1 MRVGPSRKFS
11 PLPGS
16 AASSAPG
23 CYSSGG
29 ITQQWA
35 PLRRLPH
42 SQAAVGVWLSGLP
55 RIPRAGG
62 EGTACPWIAAA
73 GVLGG
78 LKLPAAAVGRG
89 QPGLWV
95 WLGEQGRMMRGKK
108 PGLVGDQ
115 ILSSLSDSE
124 AGPALH
130 RPFPGTN
137 PCCHK
142 HRLLLAPRAGAGG
155 WDRSPVPTSHC
166 HT

>member
-1 MRVGPSRKFS
+1 MGPAPTAAPF
-11 PLPGS
+11 PGS
-16 AASSAPG
+16 SGHLALRPPQDPSCRRRRHCLSVG
-23 CYSSGG
+23 CC
-29 ITQQWA
+29 
-35 PLRRLPH
+35 RR
-42 SQAAVGVWLSGLP
+42 
-55 RIPRAGG
+55 
-62 EGTACPWIAAA
+62 
-73 GVLGG
+73 VLGG

-89 QPGLWV
+89 QLGLWV

-124 AGPALH
+124 VGPVLH
-130 RPFPGTN
+130 RPFPGTS
-137 PCCHK
+137 PCYHK